1 MRMRLLFIL
10 ILLSTTGCDLI
21 PFSSGQ
27 LEGTLTAPPSD
38 WSEVASADVIQLE
51 TQPNDPYSVKLWVI
65 GKGPDLYVH
74 AGANRANWV
83 EHIDVD
89 PNVRLLIGEA
99 LYELQAQRVETQSE
113 FDAFADVYELKY
125 GNRPRNENVGEAYL
139 FRLLPR
145 G

>member
-1 MRMRLLFIL
+1 MRMRLLIIL
-10 ILLSTTGCDLI
+10 ILLFTTGCDLI

-27 LEGTLTAPPSD
+27 LEGTLTPPPSD
-38 WSEVASADVIQLE
+38 WSEVAKADVIQLE

-65 GKGPDLYVH
+65 GEGPDLYVH

-139 FRLLPR
+139 FRLRPR